1 MLSRSAGLAVT
12 VGWGVCLGSGSLLS
26 LSVYFGVGVRLRL
39 SVGLRVRVG
48 VGLRLRVGVGV
59 LELRV
64 PREGAATEVRVRVL
78 FVATGLLSND
88 RAHRPLLRQA

>member
-1 MLSRSAGLAVT
+1 M
-12 VGWGVCLGSGSLLS
+12 
-26 LSVYFGVGVRLRL
+26 RLRVGL
-39 SVGLRVRVG
+39 SVGGRQRVG

-64 PREGAATEVRVRVL
+64 PGEGAATEVRVWVL

-88 RAHRPLLRQA
+88 RAHGPLLRQA

>member
-1 MLSRSAGLAVT
+1 MGLR
-12 VGWGVCLGSGSLLS
+12 WGVGVGLR
-26 LSVYFGVGVRLRL
+26 VGVRLRL
-39 SVGLRVRVG
+39 RVG
-48 VGLRLRVGVGV
+48 VGLRLRLRVGVGV